1 LIRCHEFLRKANAD
15 AHRFIDEGRLAS
27 DSQSQ
32 KHIQPA
38 VRDAEGILVKARET
52 VELDQARMVA
62 EVKKEMVNLVV
73 NTTSK
78 VVGKI
83 LTPADQERL
92 ANETTNQL
100 AA

>member
-1 LIRCHEFLRKANAD
+1 M
-15 AHRFIDEGRLAS
+15 
-27 DSQSQ
+27 
-32 KHIQPA
+32 
-38 VRDAEGILVKARET
+38 
-52 VELDQARMVA
+52 ELDQARMVA